1 MCGIIGYVGEREA
14 VPVIV
19 QGLRG
24 LEYRGYDSAGVAVVN
39 DGEIPVRRSVGK
51 LDQLEALLARDPL
64 TGHVGVGHTRW
75 ATHGRV
81 TNINAHP
88 QSDCNRE
95 LVVIH
100 NGIIENFL
108 ELKEELMAKGHA
120 FVSQTDTEVIAHLVE
135 EELKTANLVEA
146 CRLAFVRLEGHNAI
160 LVISRRYP
168 DQLIAARLGNAGGIV
183 LGFGEGEM
191 FVASDRLPIMEYT
204 TRLSFLGNRE
214 IALIDRNGAEIFR
227 LDGSTVQRD
236 PEVFMWD
243 PVAAAKGGYKH
254 YMLKEIH
261 EQPDALTDTVR
272 GRVDFENA
280 RVYLDEL
287 NLTPEDVAAVKRLAI
302 VGTGTSWHAALIGK
316 FMIESLAKLP
326 VEVEY
331 GSEFR
336 YREPLLSHDT
346 VVMALTQS
354 GETADIVAPMEQT
367 LERGLRTLVVTNT
380 PGSRAAQIADGVLY
394 TQCGPE
400 IGVAST
406 KCFIGQLASLYMF
419 GLFLGTRRDALNH
432 EAARRHVEAL
442 AKLPEQMA
450 DLLER
455 KQRYEKLAG
464 ALFKKKDFLY
474 LGRHI
479 NYPMALEGALKLK
492 EISYIHAEGYPAG
505 EMKHGPIALI
515 DENMP
520 VVTIATHDH
529 VYEKMIS
536 QIEQVKARDGIV
548 VAIASDG
555 DSRIGDLA
563 DHVLYVPQTE
573 PLLQP
578 LLNAIPLQLLA
589 YYIALRR
596 GCDVDQPRNLA
607 KSVTVE

>member
-1 MCGIIGYVGEREA
+1 MCGIIGYVGDREA

-24 LEYRGYDSAGVAVVN
+24 LEYRGYDSAGVAVISG
-39 DGEIPVRRSVGK
+39 DEIPVRRSVGK
-51 LDQLEALLARDPL
+51 LTELEAVLAREPL
-64 TGHVGVGHTRW
+64 SGNVGVGHTRW

-81 TNINAHP
+81 TSINAHP

-108 ELKEELMAKGHA
+108 ELKEELIAQGHH

-135 EELKTANLVEA
+135 EEMLQTNLLEA
-146 CRLAFVRLEGHNAI
+146 CRLTFLRLQGHNAI

-168 DQLIAARLGNAGGIV
+168 DQLVAARLGNAGGIV
-183 LGFGEGEM
+183 LGYGDGEM

-204 TRLSFLGNRE
+204 RRLSFLGNRE
-214 IALIDRNGAEIFR
+214 LAVVDRNGAQVCR

-236 PEVFMWD
+236 PEVVMWD

-261 EQPDALTDTVR
+261 EQPGALTDTIL

-280 RVYLDEL
+280 QVYLDEL
-287 NLTPEDVAAVKRLAI
+287 NLMPDAVSSIQRLAL
-302 VGTGTSWHAALIGK
+302 VGCGTAWHAALVGK
-316 FMIESLAKLP
+316 FAIESLAKLP

-331 GSEFR
+331 GSELR
-336 YREPLLSHDT
+336 YREPLLGVDSAM
-346 VVMALTQS
+346 VAITQS
-354 GETADIVAPMEQT
+354 GETADTLAPMEQM
-367 LERGLRTLVVTNT
+367 LERGVRTLALTNT
-380 PGSRAAQIADGVLY
+380 VGSRAAQIANGVLY

-406 KCFIGQLASLYMF
+406 KCFIGQLAGLYMLGLYLGIQREALGHEELREHVRALSKLPELMAELLEREQHYERLAAGF
-419 GLFLGTRRDALNH
+419 FKMRDFLFLGR
-432 EAARRHVEAL
+432 
-442 AKLPEQMA
+442 
-450 DLLER
+450 
-455 KQRYEKLAG
+455 G
-464 ALFKKKDFLY
+464 
-474 LGRHI
+474 I
-479 NYPMALEGALKLK
+479 NYPIALEGALKLK

-520 VVTIATHDH
+520 VVAIATRDH

-536 QIEQVKARDGIV
+536 QIQQVKARDGV
-548 VAIASDG
+548 VIAVANDADEQVAG
-555 DSRIGDLA
+555 LA
-563 DHVLYVPQTE
+563 DHVLFVPRTE

-578 LLNAIPLQLLA
+578 LLNVVPLQLLA
-589 YYIALRR
+589 YHIALRR